1 MIAAD
6 KKAKSH
12 WAIGPSG
19 HITRAKALKDGW
31 RWATPS
37 DLEDSAN
44 EEARRSNRPEPYPA
58 PAPEPE
64 KPAEKPKAK
73 PAAEKK

>member
-31 RWATPS
+31 RWATQAE
-37 DLEDSAN
+37 LNESAN
-44 EEARRSNRPEPYPA
+44 EEARRSGKPEPH

-64 KPAEKPKAK
+64 KPAPPKAK